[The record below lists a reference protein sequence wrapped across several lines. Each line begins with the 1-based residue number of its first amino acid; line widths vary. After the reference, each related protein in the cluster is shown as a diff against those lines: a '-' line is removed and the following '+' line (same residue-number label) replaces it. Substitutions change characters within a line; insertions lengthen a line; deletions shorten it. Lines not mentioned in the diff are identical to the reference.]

1 MPGCFASELEGEI
14 TSVKYAGTVG
24 STWDFFTFL
33 CVWYYNYTH
42 TSEGLWPLD
51 CCQLAPNKQITL
63 SNPNYKIASKC
74 IADYWAACDTQ
85 LWNGHL

>member
-1 MPGCFASELEGEI
+1 MPGFFASELEGEI
-14 TSVKYAGTVG
+14 TSVKYAGTDG
-24 STWDFFTFL
+24 FTWDVFTFL

-63 SNPNYKIASKC
+63 SNPDYKIAAKY
-74 IADYWAACDTQ
+74 IADCWVACDTQ

>member
-14 TSVKYAGTVG
+14 TSVKYAGTDG

-42 TSEGLWPLD
+42 TSEGL
-51 CCQLAPNKQITL
+51 
-63 SNPNYKIASKC
+63 
-74 IADYWAACDTQ
+74 
-85 LWNGHL
+85 